1 MKLPG
6 FLANHVTR
14 RNDSY
19 TLQFT
24 RKELRIL
31 VGVILVL
38 FIIALGLG
46 IWGIA
51 RQAELMELRQ
61 KTQLQTEQLK
71 LLQQKTD
78 ILDKKIQ
85 TLDQLDQ
92 EIRQMV
98 KGSESGTVPQGGGE
112 AQTPTKADSEDPGAA
127 ASNGNNGANGT
138 NGSNSAS
145 NGNSSGEQ
153 NSTASAGGSE
163 TISVTELSAKLSHLD
178 RMAQQRMA
186 SFYMLRNVLKDGA
199 GQNIRDLQA
208 IAFNTNNPAGAS
220 VTMPS
225 IWPVKGVI
233 TSTFGGRTDP
243 VYGGSAYHEGLDIA
257 NDYGT
262 PIVATAAGT
271 VTFVG
276 ATSGGYGNLVEIDH
290 GNGFV
295 TRYGH
300 TSVILVHEGTVVK
313 QGDTIALM
321 GSTGKST
328 GSHLHY
334 EVNINGTAVDPMLF
348 LPIQ

>member
-1 MKLPG
+1 MKLPD

-19 TLQFT
+19 TLQLT

-38 FIIALGLG
+38 FVIALGLG

-51 RQAELMELRQ
+51 RQAELLELRQ

-71 LLQQKTD
+71 LLQQKTE

-127 ASNGNNGANGT
+127 GANSDTSSST
-138 NGSNSAS
+138 N
-145 NGNSSGEQ
+145 
-153 NSTASAGGSE
+153 SE
-163 TISVTELSAKLSHLD
+163 TVSVTELSAKLSHLD

-186 SFYMLRNVLKDGA
+186 SFYMLRSVLKDGA
-199 GQNIRDLQA
+199 GQNIRDLQS

-271 VTFVG
+271 VTF
-276 ATSGGYGNLVEIDH
+276 ADTTSGGYGNLVEIDH

-300 TSVILVHEGTVVK
+300 TSVILVHAGDVVK

-334 EVNINGTAVDPMLF
+334 EVNINGSAVDPMLF

>member
-1 MKLPG
+1 MKLPD

-19 TLQFT
+19 TLQLT

-38 FIIALGLG
+38 FVISLGLG

-51 RQAELMELRQ
+51 RQAELLELRQ

-71 LLQQKTD
+71 LLQQKTE

-112 AQTPTKADSEDPGAA
+112 AQTPTKADSEDPGSAA
-127 ASNGNNGANGT
+127 PNSDTSSST
-138 NGSNSAS
+138 N
-145 NGNSSGEQ
+145 
-153 NSTASAGGSE
+153 SE
-163 TISVTELSAKLSHLD
+163 IVSVTELSAKLSHLD

-186 SFYMLRNVLKDGA
+186 SFYMLRSVLKDGA
-199 GQNIRDLQA
+199 GQNIRDLQS

-233 TSTFGGRTDP
+233 TSTFGGRIDP

-262 PIVATAAGT
+262 PIVATATGT
-271 VTFVG
+271 VTFAD

-300 TSVILVHEGTVVK
+300 ISVILVHAGNVVK